1 MNTQMQKPDREYYI
15 DPAETISTLASTAS
29 TLASIIDATAKTDN
43 LYYVKLVISNF
54 SQGGFYLS
62 QYRKSDLNVIQPT
75 IMKGTSVT
83 YMCESKNFCSL
94 SAQMRFWCAQDL
106 YSTAWSERAFCV
118 SINNSDSSR
127 LLVYECAQHDSLE
140 DVMSRKIGKEI
151 LNLTNDVTYKCFY
164 NSFIYASVTDT
175 KSKNIEINL
184 HIGGNPF
191 NF

>member
-15 DPAETISTLASTAS
+15 DPAATISTLAST
-29 TLASIIDATAKTDN
+29 ASIIDATAKTDN

-54 SQGGFYLS
+54 SQGEN
-62 QYRKSDLNVIQPT
+62 LNVIQPT

-127 LLVYECAQHDSLE
+127 LLVYECAQHDSLK

-164 NSFIYASVTDT
+164 NSFIYASVTNT